1 MSDAEIDVEA
11 LRTELDQ
18 IKDAMGLRERY
29 PAQFRLWLVY
39 GLLVPL
45 AAFGS
50 QAVAIWDLPPWLH
63 PVCWGGFMSV
73 AGLFGWRHDDT
84 AGDGLSAEAKPDIWF
99 QFLAVFAFAVV
110 VLALLGPV
118 AADAPGDL
126 ASITIFAAV
135 VGLVGVAYLVAGNSM
150 KAYYVRRRDRYAL
163 YAGGVWM
170 LALAAV
176 LPHVEVLRTWG
187 YATFGVVF
195 GVHAV
200 VSYAVLSGPD

>member
-1 MSDAEIDVEA
+1 MTDAEIDVEA

-50 QAVAIWDLPPWLH
+50 QAVATWDLSPWLH
-63 PVCWGGFMSV
+63 PVSWGAFMSV
-73 AGLFGWRHDDT
+73 AGLFGWRHDSTESGGPT
-84 AGDGLSAEAKPDIWF
+84 AEGKPDIWF
-99 QFLAVFAFAVV
+99 QFLSVFAFGVV
-110 VLALLGPV
+110 VMALLGPV
-118 AADAPGDL
+118 AADAPEDL
-126 ASITIFAAV
+126 VSITVFAAM
-135 VGLVGVAYLVAGNSM
+135 VGLVGVAYLVVGNSM
-150 KAYYVRRRDRYAL
+150 KAHYVRRRDRYAL

-170 LALAAV
+170 LALAAAM
-176 LPHVEVLRTWG
+176 PHVGALRTWG
-187 YATFGVVF
+187 YAAFGVAF

-200 VSYAVLSGPD
+200 VSYAVLSGPE